1 MAVERELLMLYVLV
15 KRVRCKHGTVYDPR
29 FGGGCSEC
37 ELEEVNARL
46 DEEELP
52 ERELEAAE

>member
-1 MAVERELLMLYVLV
+1 MLYVLV